1 MNTNIFYSL
10 VLWGLVL
17 FFSLSVLLLIHPAS
31 RSWMLESR
39 DLPSKPSRISS
50 ALSNLI
56 GLIFY
61 PILCLIK
68 SILRILD

>member
-1 MNTNIFYSL
+1 M
-10 VLWGLVL
+10 
-17 FFSLSVLLLIHPAS
+17 SVLLLIHPAS

-61 PILCLIK
+61 PILCWIK